1 MNFNDD
7 IMDNKSTILANRI
20 FPDNN
25 DFEVEVL
32 NIPAEKRKLIT
43 ETYDFTVSTI
53 NDYINSQHIVIPNF
67 QRGYVWNRTQAS
79 RLIESLI
86 IQCPIPVIYLS
97 QNNDETL
104 SVIDGNQRLTSISLY
119 LNDGFPLT
127 GLSTY
132 PELDGLTYN
141 ELDPRFQRHIINR
154 TIRCIVILKE
164 THPQIKFDVFERLNT
179 GSVRLNPQE
188 LRHGIYN
195 GTLMTKVEELAKAPL
210 FKRLTSTTNDNR
222 MKGDELVLRYF
233 TLLERLDIY
242 EKPMSV
248 FLNKYA
254 EENRFMSDD
263 KVTELANNF
272 QTNLNKCHFMYGEFA
287 FKTFDE
293 NRKRMKANTA
303 LYEAQMLSMN
313 ALNPSLEQ
321 IDALN
326 KPEILGSVQKLLGN
340 DEFYN
345 TITKATTD
353 KNVVSKRIADYTNF
367 LQTII

>member
-1 MNFNDD
+1 
-7 IMDNKSTILANRI
+7 MDNKSTLLANRI
-20 FPDNN
+20 FPDT
-25 DFEVEVL
+25 DEFEVEVL

-53 NDYINSQHIVIPNF
+53 NDYINNEHIVIPNF

-97 QNNDETL
+97 QNSDEKL
-104 SVIDGNQRLTSISLY
+104 SVIDGNQRLTSISLF

-132 PELDGLTYN
+132 PELDGLTFS

-154 TIRCIVILKE
+154 TIRCIAILKE

-188 LRHGIYN
+188 LRHGIFN
-195 GTLMTKVEELAKAPL
+195 GTLMTKVEELAKTSL
-210 FKRLTSTTNDNR
+210 FKKLTSTVNDNR
-222 MKGDELVLRYF
+222 MKGDELVLRFF
-233 TLLERLDIY
+233 TLLERLDVY

-254 EENRFMSDD
+254 EEKRFMAED
-263 KVTELANNF
+263 KVNELSNSF
-272 QTNLNKCHFMYGEFA
+272 ISNLNKCHFLYGDFA

-293 NRKRMKANTA
+293 NRKRLKANTA

-313 ALNPSLEQ
+313 TVNPTLQQIEAVDKGIVIDKLEAL
-321 IDALN
+321 LN
-326 KPEILGSVQKLLGN
+326 N
-340 DEFYN
+340 ADFYN

-353 KNVVSKRIADYTNF
+353 KNVVNKRITDYTEF
-367 LQTII
+367 LQPIF

>member
-1 MNFNDD
+1 
-7 IMDNKSTILANRI
+7 MDNKSTILANRI
-20 FPDNN
+20 FPDT
-25 DFEVEVL
+25 DEFEVEVL
-32 NIPAEKRKLIT
+32 NIPADKRKLIT

-53 NDYINSQHIVIPNF
+53 NDYINNRHIVIPNF

-97 QNNDETL
+97 QNRDETL
-104 SVIDGNQRLTSISLY
+104 SVIDGNQRLTSISLF

-132 PELDGLTYN
+132 PELDGLTYS

-154 TIRCIVILKE
+154 TIRCIAILKE

-195 GTLMTKVEELAKAPL
+195 GVLMTKVEDLAKTSL
-210 FKRLTSTTNDNR
+210 FKKLTSTTNDNR
-222 MKGDELVLRYF
+222 MKGDELVLRF
-233 TLLERLDIY
+233 FALLEKSNEY

-254 EENRFMSDD
+254 EDNRSMPEARVNELTNSFSD
-263 KVTELANNF
+263 
-272 QTNLNKCHFMYGEFA
+272 NLNKCHFLYGDLA

-293 NRKRMKANTA
+293 NRKRAKANTA
-303 LYEAQMLSMN
+303 LFEAQMLSMN
-313 ALNPSLEQ
+313 SVNPTLEE
-321 IDALN
+321 IDAVDKDDVIVKL
-326 KPEILGSVQKLLGN
+326 EALLG
-340 DEFYN
+340 DSDFYD

-353 KNVVSKRIADYTNF
+353 KNVVSKRITNYTEF
-367 LQTII
+367 LQTIFL